1 MLFPDERLTSYLLNP
16 AVIMCNPTCYDD
28 AHEACILHWMQIAC
42 FDAFYLSGLVCGLQS
57 RSIACWACGVL
68 LRQWYPGGL
77 IFRYGETRSQECL
90 AEQMRYTF
98 KLCTERN
105 SECS

>member
-28 AHEACILHWMQIAC
+28 AHEACILHWIQIAC
-42 FDAFYLSGLVCGLQS
+42 FDSSYLSGLVGGLQS
-57 RSIACWACGVL
+57 RSNACWACGEL
-68 LRQWYPGGL
+68 LRQWCPGGL
-77 IFRYGETRSQECL
+77 IFQYEETCFHESL
-90 AEQMRYTF
+90 AEQMRYTL
-98 KLCTERN
+98 KLYTERN